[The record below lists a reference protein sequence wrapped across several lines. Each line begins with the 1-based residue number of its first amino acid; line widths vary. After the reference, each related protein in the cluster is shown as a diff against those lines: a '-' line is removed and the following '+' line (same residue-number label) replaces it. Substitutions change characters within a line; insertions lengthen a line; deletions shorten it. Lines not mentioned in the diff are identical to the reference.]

1 MKEQQ
6 FCFSLIYTDTVKDF
20 LPLALLLAKSFFP
33 PLVFIFDLKPCF
45 RALFLFE
52 GWYVLFINKLIK
64 FYKFCPFILAIIKI
78 ANRRFRNKITI
89 FMEKT
94 KKIKLFIGLSY
105 LLIVSLFLYF
115 FFSKFSLQEITSYD
129 FLRNN
134 RSYLIELKNSNLF
147 LVSISFLF
155 LTVLWVFPFLGFGS
169 PVALMGGFIFGK
181 WIGTLV
187 VVTGLSV
194 GATFLY
200 IFGNYFLRDLIRE
213 KFLNKF
219 QNLEIKFKKSE
230 FFYLLVYRFIGG
242 VPWQISCLL
251 PTLFNVRVKNFLF
264 ATFLG
269 IIPQIFLAVSIGS
282 GIEKVID
289 QNSEVPGIMDIIF
302 SPDIYV
308 PLLAF
313 FVLIVFSII
322 FRKKF
327 YRN

>member
-1 MKEQQ
+1 
-6 FCFSLIYTDTVKDF
+6 
-20 LPLALLLAKSFFP
+20 
-33 PLVFIFDLKPCF
+33 
-45 RALFLFE
+45 
-52 GWYVLFINKLIK
+52 
-64 FYKFCPFILAIIKI
+64 
-78 ANRRFRNKITI
+78 
-89 FMEKT
+89 MEKT

-129 FLRNN
+129 FLKNN

-187 VVTGLSV
+187 VVSGLSV

-219 QNLEIKFKKSE
+219 QNLEIKFRKSE
-230 FFYLLVYRFIGG
+230 FSYLLVYRFIGG

-251 PTLFNVRVKNFLF
+251 PTLFNVKVKNFLF
-264 ATFLG
+264 ATFL
-269 IIPQIFLAVSIGS
+269 
-282 GIEKVID
+282 E
-289 QNSEVPGIMDIIF
+289 
-302 SPDIYV
+302 
-308 PLLAF
+308 
-313 FVLIVFSII
+313 
-322 FRKKF
+322 
-327 YRN
+327 

>member
-1 MKEQQ
+1 
-6 FCFSLIYTDTVKDF
+6 
-20 LPLALLLAKSFFP
+20 
-33 PLVFIFDLKPCF
+33 
-45 RALFLFE
+45 
-52 GWYVLFINKLIK
+52 
-64 FYKFCPFILAIIKI
+64 
-78 ANRRFRNKITI
+78 
-89 FMEKT
+89 MEKT

-147 LVSISFLF
+147 LVS
-155 LTVLWVFPFLGFGS
+155 
-169 PVALMGGFIFGK
+169 
-181 WIGTLV
+181 
-187 VVTGLSV
+187 
-194 GATFLY
+194 
-200 IFGNYFLRDLIRE
+200 GNYFLRDLIRE
-213 KFLNKF
+213 KFLTKF

-313 FVLIVFSII
+313 FVLIVISII

>member
-1 MKEQQ
+1 
-6 FCFSLIYTDTVKDF
+6 
-20 LPLALLLAKSFFP
+20 
-33 PLVFIFDLKPCF
+33 
-45 RALFLFE
+45 
-52 GWYVLFINKLIK
+52 
-64 FYKFCPFILAIIKI
+64 
-78 ANRRFRNKITI
+78 
-89 FMEKT
+89 MEKT
-94 KKIKLFIGLSY
+94 KKIKLLIGLSY
-105 LLIVSLFLYF
+105 LIIVSLFLYF

-134 RSYLIELKNSNLF
+134 RSYLIELKNSNIF
-147 LVSISFLF
+147 LVSIIFII
-155 LTVLWVFPFLGFGS
+155 LTMLWVFPFLGFGS

-187 VVTGLSV
+187 VITGLSA

-269 IIPQIFLAVSIGS
+269 IIPQTFLAVSIGS

-313 FVLIVFSII
+313 FVLIVISII

>member
-1 MKEQQ
+1 
-6 FCFSLIYTDTVKDF
+6 L
-20 LPLALLLAKSFFP
+20 
-33 PLVFIFDLKPCF
+33 
-45 RALFLFE
+45 
-52 GWYVLFINKLIK
+52 N
-64 FYKFCPFILAIIKI
+64 
-78 ANRRFRNKITI
+78 
-89 FMEKT
+89 
-94 KKIKLFIGLSY
+94 
-105 LLIVSLFLYF
+105 
-115 FFSKFSLQEITSYD
+115 
-129 FLRNN
+129 
-134 RSYLIELKNSNLF
+134 LIELKNSNLF
-147 LVSISFLF
+147 LVSITFLF

-230 FFYLLVYRFIGG
+230 FFYLLIYRFIGG

-251 PTLFNVRVKNFLF
+251 PTLFNVKVKNFLI

-289 QNSEVPGIMDIIF
+289 QNSEVPGIIDIIF
-302 SPDIYV
+302 SPDIYI

-313 FVLIVFSII
+313 FVLIVISII

-327 YRN
+327 YKS

>member
-1 MKEQQ
+1 
-6 FCFSLIYTDTVKDF
+6 
-20 LPLALLLAKSFFP
+20 
-33 PLVFIFDLKPCF
+33 
-45 RALFLFE
+45 
-52 GWYVLFINKLIK
+52 
-64 FYKFCPFILAIIKI
+64 
-78 ANRRFRNKITI
+78 
-89 FMEKT
+89 MEKT
-94 KKIKLFIGLSY
+94 KKIKLIIGLSY

-155 LTVLWVFPFLGFGS
+155 LTVIWVFPFLGFGS

-187 VVTGLSV
+187 VVTGLSI

-282 GIEKVID
+282 GIEKVVD

-313 FVLIVFSII
+313 FILIVISII

>member
-1 MKEQQ
+1 
-6 FCFSLIYTDTVKDF
+6 
-20 LPLALLLAKSFFP
+20 
-33 PLVFIFDLKPCF
+33 
-45 RALFLFE
+45 
-52 GWYVLFINKLIK
+52 
-64 FYKFCPFILAIIKI
+64 
-78 ANRRFRNKITI
+78 
-89 FMEKT
+89 MENT
-94 KKIKLFIGLSY
+94 KKIKLYIGLCY

-134 RSYLIELKNSNLF
+134 RAYLIELKNSNLF
-147 LVSISFLF
+147 LVSITFLF

-187 VVTGLSV
+187 VVTGLSI

-200 IFGNYFLRDLIRE
+200 VFGNYFLRDLIKE

-230 FFYLLVYRFIGG
+230 FFYLLIYRFIGG

-251 PTLFNVRVKNFLF
+251 PTLFNVKVKNFLI

-289 QNSEVPGIMDIIF
+289 QNLEVPGIIDIIF
-302 SPDIYV
+302 YPDIYI

-313 FVLIVFSII
+313 FVLIVISII

-327 YRN
+327 YKS

>member
-1 MKEQQ
+1 M
-6 FCFSLIYTDTVKDF
+6 
-20 LPLALLLAKSFFP
+20 
-33 PLVFIFDLKPCF
+33 
-45 RALFLFE
+45 
-52 GWYVLFINKLIK
+52 
-64 FYKFCPFILAIIKI
+64 YK
-78 ANRRFRNKITI
+78 R
-89 FMEKT
+89 
-94 KKIKLFIGLSY
+94 
-105 LLIVSLFLYF
+105 
-115 FFSKFSLQEITSYD
+115 Q
-129 FLRNN
+129 
-134 RSYLIELKNSNLF
+134 YLIELKNSNLF

-200 IFGNYFLRDLIRE
+200 IFGNYFLKDLIRE

-219 QNLEIKFKKSE
+219 QNLEIKFRKSE

-251 PTLFNVRVKNFLF
+251 PTLFNVKVKNFLV

-313 FVLIVFSII
+313 FVLIVISII

>member
-1 MKEQQ
+1 
-6 FCFSLIYTDTVKDF
+6 
-20 LPLALLLAKSFFP
+20 
-33 PLVFIFDLKPCF
+33 
-45 RALFLFE
+45 
-52 GWYVLFINKLIK
+52 
-64 FYKFCPFILAIIKI
+64 
-78 ANRRFRNKITI
+78 
-89 FMEKT
+89 MEKT
-94 KKIKLFIGLSY
+94 KKIKLIIGLSY

-147 LVSISFLF
+147 LVLIYFLF

-187 VVTGLSV
+187 VVTGLSI

-230 FFYLLVYRFIGG
+230 FFYMLVYRFIGG

-251 PTLFNVRVKNFLF
+251 PTLFNVKIKNFLF

-313 FVLIVFSII
+313 FVLIVISII